1 MRKKGGAIIMWF
13 YKPAMTP
20 LYDYIENNNIQVSD
34 GGSYVY
40 L

>member
-1 MRKKGGAIIMWF
+1 MWI

-20 LYDYIENNNIQVSD
+20 LYNYIENNNIQVSD

-40 L
+40 P